1 MKDFDKIIS
10 KISSKDGLTDD
21 ESYFSFSYILEGNAN
36 EDQIEKFLLGL
47 RERGEKIE
55 EITAATKVMREK
67 SSKVIAP
74 KYWYPNKL
82 TLELD
87 IFRKNWILL

>member
-36 EDQIEKFLLGL
+36 EDQIEKFLLL
-47 RERGEKIE
+47 LPLFLPQE
-55 EITAATKVMREK
+55 
-67 SSKVIAP
+67 
-74 KYWYPNKL
+74 L
-82 TLELD
+82 TVKPQELS
-87 IFRKNWILL
+87 

>member
-36 EDQIEKFLLGL
+36 EDQIEKFHSNEAKIYLGIEHKNYSHITILNDENINNLKEDLL
-47 RERGEKIE
+47 
-55 EITAATKVMREK
+55 
-67 SSKVIAP
+67 
-74 KYWYPNKL
+74 
-82 TLELD
+82 
-87 IFRKNWILL
+87 

>member
-36 EDQIEKFLLGL
+36 EDQI
-47 RERGEKIE
+47 
-55 EITAATKVMREK
+55 
-67 SSKVIAP
+67 
-74 KYWYPNKL
+74 
-82 TLELD
+82 
-87 IFRKNWILL
+87 

>member
-55 EITAATKVMREK
+55 EIIV
-67 SSKVIAP
+67 P
-74 KYWYPNKL
+74 
-82 TLELD
+82 TLDVTEVKRGKRVQRKKN
-87 IFRKNWILL
+87 IFQAMF